1 MKEIINLLKD
11 MELEK
16 ISPKEVLL
24 KIEDILN
31 FEFDEYNHT
40 YKLPDGTIIQIKIEN
55 DFLFVEYG
63 EDIYC
68 KNFKSDKPLY
78 KLYWESSSELKEHG
92 NFNSIEDA
100 YNAISKWWE
109 KNNFKPNYV
118 RLFTGKFKGSKIND
132 TIIIDYGPYYSFYKI
147 KKMDGTEIEN
157 DLKDYISKNNK

>member
-1 MKEIINLLKD
+1 MLQYYLMGQLFLTNGDLTMKEIINLLKD

-31 FEFDEYNHT
+31 FEFDEFNHT
-40 YKLPDGTIIQIKIEN
+40 YKLPDGTILQIKIEN
-55 DFLFVEYG
+55 DLLFVEYG

-68 KNFKSDKPLY
+68 KNLKSEIPLY
-78 KLYWESSSELKEHG
+78 KLYWESNSELKEHG
-92 NFNSIEDA
+92 
-100 YNAISKWWE
+100 
-109 KNNFKPNYV
+109 NFKPNYV
-118 RLFTGKFKGSKIND
+118 RLFVGKFKGSKIND

-157 DLKDYISKNNK
+157 DLKNYIDKNNK

>member
-1 MKEIINLLKD
+1 MKEIINLLRD

-31 FEFDEYNHT
+31 FEFDEFNHT
-40 YKLPDGTIIQIKIEN
+40 YKLLDGTILQIKIEN
-55 DFLFVEYG
+55 DLLFVEYG

-68 KNFKSDKPLY
+68 KNLNLEIPLY
-78 KLYWESSSELKEHG
+78 KLYWESNSELKEHG
-92 NFNSIEDA
+92 NFNSVEDA
-100 YNAISKWWE
+100 YNSINKWWE
-109 KNNFKPNYV
+109 KNNFTPNYI
-118 RLFTGKFKGSKIND
+118 RLFVGKFKGSKIND

-157 DLKDYISKNNK
+157 GLKNYIAKKNK